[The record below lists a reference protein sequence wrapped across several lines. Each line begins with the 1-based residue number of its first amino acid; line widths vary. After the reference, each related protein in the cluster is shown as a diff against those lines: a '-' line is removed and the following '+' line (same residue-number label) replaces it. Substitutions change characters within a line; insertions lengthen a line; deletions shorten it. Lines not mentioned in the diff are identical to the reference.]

1 MDHRKIIHLTL
12 YLDRITISI
21 RIFLKMQFAISSFTL
36 ILANIL
42 NNDQKMNEDSPKK
55 EKTQVYLR

>member
-12 YLDRITISI
+12 YLDRITINI
-21 RIFLKMQFAISSFTL
+21 RIFLKMQFTISSFTL
-36 ILANIL
+36 IEANIL

-55 EKTQVYLR
+55 EKRQVYLR

>member
-21 RIFLKMQFAISSFTL
+21 RIFLKMQFTISSFTL